1 MKLIIKYSD
10 YVGASASG
18 LCLIHCSYSILFL
31 SQASLIS
38 ISNEMLFLWQSLNFL
53 FLSISFIAIYHSV
66 QNSSNSYVKIL
77 FFLNWLILS
86 ALILI
91 ELFEILSIAEFYTY
105 IAATSLSI
113 YIYNLNYCRCE
124 DDSCC
129 ELRLI
134 NKKTLLA
141 QRVLIFSPSRLEPRT
156 L

>member
-1 MKLIIKYSD
+1 MRLIIKHSD

-18 LCLIHCSYSILFL
+18 LCLIHCIATPILFL

-53 FLSISFIAIYHSV
+53 FLAISFIAIYYSV
-66 QNSSNSYVKIL
+66 KNSSNSYVKIL
-77 FFLNWLILS
+77 LFLSWLILS
-86 ALILI
+86 CLILI

-113 YIYNLNYCRCE
+113 LHIYNLNYCQCE

-129 ELRLI
+129 
-134 NKKTLLA
+134 
-141 QRVLIFSPSRLEPRT
+141 VD
-156 L
+156 

>member
-1 MKLIIKYSD
+1 MKLIIKHSD

-18 LCLIHCSYSILFL
+18 LCLMHCIATPILFL

-53 FLSISFIAIYHSV
+53 FLAISFIAIYYSV

-113 YIYNLNYCRCE
+113 LHIYNLNYCRCE

-129 ELRLI
+129 
-134 NKKTLLA
+134 
-141 QRVLIFSPSRLEPRT
+141 VD
-156 L
+156 

>member
-18 LCLIHCSYSILFL
+18 LCLIHCIATPILFL

-53 FLSISFIAIYHSV
+53 FLAISFIAIYYSV
-66 QNSSNSYVKIL
+66 KNSSNSYVKIL
-77 FFLNWLILS
+77 LFLSWLILS
-86 ALILI
+86 CLILI

-105 IAATSLSI
+105 IAAISLSI
-113 YIYNLNYCRCE
+113 LHIYNLNYCRCE

-129 ELRLI
+129 
-134 NKKTLLA
+134 
-141 QRVLIFSPSRLEPRT
+141 VD
-156 L
+156 

>member
-1 MKLIIKYSD
+1 
-10 YVGASASG
+10 
-18 LCLIHCSYSILFL
+18 
-31 SQASLIS
+31 
-38 ISNEMLFLWQSLNFL
+38 MLFLWQSLNFL
-53 FLSISFIAIYHSV
+53 FLAISFIAIYHSV

-113 YIYNLNYCRCE
+113 LHIYNLNYCRCE

-129 ELRLI
+129 
-134 NKKTLLA
+134 
-141 QRVLIFSPSRLEPRT
+141 VD
-156 L
+156 

>member
-18 LCLIHCSYSILFL
+18 LCLIHCIATPILFL

-53 FLSISFIAIYHSV
+53 FLAISFIAIYYSV
-66 QNSSNSYVKIL
+66 KNSSNSYVKIL
-77 FFLNWLILS
+77 LFLSWLTLS
-86 ALILI
+86 SLILI

-105 IAATSLSI
+105 IAAISLSI
-113 YIYNLNYCRCE
+113 LHLYNLNYCRCE

-129 ELRLI
+129 
-134 NKKTLLA
+134 
-141 QRVLIFSPSRLEPRT
+141 VD
-156 L
+156 

>member
-18 LCLIHCSYSILFL
+18 LCLIHCIATPILFL

-53 FLSISFIAIYHSV
+53 FLAISFIAIYYSV
-66 QNSSNSYVKIL
+66 KNSSNSYVKIL
-77 FFLNWLILS
+77 LFLSWLILS
-86 ALILI
+86 CLILI

-105 IAATSLSI
+105 IAAISLSSLH
-113 YIYNLNYCRCE
+113 IYNLNYCRCE

-129 ELRLI
+129 
-134 NKKTLLA
+134 
-141 QRVLIFSPSRLEPRT
+141 VD
-156 L
+156 

>member
-1 MKLIIKYSD
+1 MKLIIKHSD

-18 LCLIHCSYSILFL
+18 LCLIHCIATPILFL

-53 FLSISFIAIYHSV
+53 FLAISFIAIYYSV
-66 QNSSNSYVKIL
+66 QNSSNLYVKIL

-86 ALILI
+86 TLILI

-105 IAATSLSI
+105 IAAISLSI
-113 YIYNLNYCRCE
+113 LHLYNLNYCRCE

-129 ELRLI
+129 
-134 NKKTLLA
+134 
-141 QRVLIFSPSRLEPRT
+141 VD
-156 L
+156 

>member
-1 MKLIIKYSD
+1 MKLIIKHSD

-18 LCLIHCSYSILFL
+18 LCLIHCIATPILFL

-53 FLSISFIAIYHSV
+53 FLAISFIAIYYSV
-66 QNSSNSYVKIL
+66 KNSSNSYVKIL

-105 IAATSLSI
+105 IAAISLSI
-113 YIYNLNYCRCE
+113 LHIYNLNYCRCE

-129 ELRLI
+129 
-134 NKKTLLA
+134 
-141 QRVLIFSPSRLEPRT
+141 VD
-156 L
+156 

>member
-18 LCLIHCSYSILFL
+18 LCLIHCIATPILFL

-53 FLSISFIAIYHSV
+53 FLAISFIAIYYSV
-66 QNSSNSYVKIL
+66 KNSSNSYVKIL
-77 FFLNWLILS
+77 LFLSWLTLS
-86 ALILI
+86 SLILI

-113 YIYNLNYCRCE
+113 LHIYNLNYCQCE

-129 ELRLI
+129 
-134 NKKTLLA
+134 
-141 QRVLIFSPSRLEPRT
+141 VD
-156 L
+156 

>member
-18 LCLIHCSYSILFL
+18 LCLIHCIATPILFL

-53 FLSISFIAIYHSV
+53 FLAISFIAIYYSV
-66 QNSSNSYVKIL
+66 KNSSNSYVKIL
-77 FFLNWLILS
+77 LFLSWLTLS
-86 ALILI
+86 SLILI

-105 IAATSLSI
+105 IAAISLSSLH
-113 YIYNLNYCRCE
+113 IYNLNYCRCE

-129 ELRLI
+129 
-134 NKKTLLA
+134 
-141 QRVLIFSPSRLEPRT
+141 VD
-156 L
+156 

>member
-1 MKLIIKYSD
+1 MKLIIKHSD

-18 LCLIHCSYSILFL
+18 LCLMHCIATPILFL

-53 FLSISFIAIYHSV
+53 FLAISFIAIYYSV
-66 QNSSNSYVKIL
+66 QNSSNLYVKIL

-105 IAATSLSI
+105 IAAISLSI
-113 YIYNLNYCRCE
+113 LHIYNLNYCRCE

-129 ELRLI
+129 
-134 NKKTLLA
+134 
-141 QRVLIFSPSRLEPRT
+141 VD
-156 L
+156 

>member
-1 MKLIIKYSD
+1 MKLIIKHSD

-18 LCLIHCSYSILFL
+18 LCLMHCIATPILFL

-53 FLSISFIAIYHSV
+53 FLAISFIAIYYSV
-66 QNSSNSYVKIL
+66 KNSSNSYVKVL

-91 ELFEILSIAEFYTY
+91 VLFEILSIAEFYTY
-105 IAATSLSI
+105 IAAISLSI
-113 YIYNLNYCRCE
+113 LHIYNLNYCRCE

-129 ELRLI
+129 
-134 NKKTLLA
+134 
-141 QRVLIFSPSRLEPRT
+141 VD
-156 L
+156 

>member
-18 LCLIHCSYSILFL
+18 LCLIHCIATPILFL

-53 FLSISFIAIYHSV
+53 FLAISFIAIYYSV
-66 QNSSNSYVKIL
+66 KNSSNSYVKIL
-77 FFLNWLILS
+77 LFLSWLTLS
-86 ALILI
+86 SLILI

-105 IAATSLSI
+105 IAAISLSI
-113 YIYNLNYCRCE
+113 LHIYNLNYCRCE

-129 ELRLI
+129 
-134 NKKTLLA
+134 
-141 QRVLIFSPSRLEPRT
+141 VD
-156 L
+156 